1 MSFLPVKEQ
10 MELIRRGVDEL
21 IPEQDL
27 IQKLEQSRE
36 TDTPLTIKL
45 GCDPS
50 RPDLHIGHGVVLR
63 KLRHFQDLG
72 HTAVLVIGD
81 FTAMIGDPSGRNKT
95 RPQLTLEEARSNAVS
110 YVDQSKVILDINSL
124 IIKYNSD
131 WLNKMNFNE
140 VVKLASSYTVARMLE
155 RDDFTKRFQAEVPIS
170 IHEFLYP
177 LAQAQDSVE
186 LNADVELGGTDQKF
200 NLLVGR
206 DLQKDNGQVP
216 QCIITTPLL
225 EGTDGVEKMSKSYGN
240 DIGLQD
246 PPEEMYWKILSIS
259 DDDIEKW
266 FVLGADA
273 DDAVMET
280 VRKRLN
286 DPSVNPMEVKRDLA
300 RAVVALYYDNK
311 IAQQA
316 EQHFNTVVVNKG
328 VPDEIPE
335 FKLQNEDLIVN
346 VIFGSG
352 LLKSKGEARR
362 MIKQSAVKLDGVI
375 VDDIQATIS
384 PIGEQILKVGKRRF
398 LKVIEWPENF
408 MDFSLE
414 RSFFLYPV

>member
-63 KLRHFQDLG
+63 KLRHFQDMG

-95 RPQLTLEEARSNAVS
+95 RPQLTLEEARSNAES
-110 YVDQSKVILDINSL
+110 YVKQSKVILDINSL

-170 IHEFLYP
+170 IHELLYP

-246 PPEEMYWKILSIS
+246 LPEEMYGKTLSIS

-286 DPSVNPMEVKRDLA
+286 DPLVNPMEVKRDLA

-352 LLKSKGEARR
+352 LLKSKGEAKR

-398 LKVIEWPENF
+398 LKVIK
-408 MDFSLE
+408 
-414 RSFFLYPV
+414 